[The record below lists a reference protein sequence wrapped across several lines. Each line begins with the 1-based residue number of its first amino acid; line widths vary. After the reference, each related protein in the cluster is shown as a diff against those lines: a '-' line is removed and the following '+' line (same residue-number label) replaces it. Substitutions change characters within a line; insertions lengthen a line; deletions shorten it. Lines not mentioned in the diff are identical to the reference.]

1 MTPALPTSARAV
13 ATAAAICGLAAFTVT
28 PAQAAED
35 DTTVQILGIN
45 DFHGRILPDA
55 FSGSAGAAVLGGAVD
70 SLEADYPDSVFAAAG
85 DLIGASTFESFV
97 QQDKPTIDALNAMD
111 LDVSAVGNHEF
122 DQGYDDLVNRV
133 MAPYDATTNPY
144 GGAQWQYLGAN
155 VRDAA
160 GDPALPETWTENF
173 GDIEVGFVGAVTD
186 QLDELVSPAG
196 IEGLTIEEPYIA
208 ANRSAAQLKADG
220 ADLVVLLVH
229 EGATSTDY
237 ADAVDPNSDFGD
249 IVTNVSD
256 DVDAIISG
264 HTHLAYDHRVPV
276 PGWEAEGRT
285 VTERPVVSAGQYGVN
300 LNQLLF
306 TFDADNNVV
315 GLDTSIIPLYDAYTP
330 DAEVAGIVQQAVDAA
345 APLGEAVIGQID
357 APLYRASIAGGT
369 PGSARGAES
378 TLGNVVADVQLWATQ
393 ESGAQIA
400 FMNPGG
406 LRADLLGE
414 AAGDSKKYPSDVT
427 FKQAADVQPFANT
440 LVTMTLTGEQI
451 GDVLEEQWQ
460 PEGSSRPFLRLGT
473 STGFTYTYDPAADAG
488 SRIDNMYLDGDL
500 IGAADTFT
508 VTANSFLAAGGDN
521 FSTLAEGTDVADSG
535 RVDLQAMVD
544 YLDDNG
550 TLESDPTQHAVGVTG
565 MSDEPVVKGDTVLF
579 DLSSLMMT
587 GPGDTLDKKVKVTIG
602 GKSRGVYTVTNE
614 QQSDGYDEQGTAHV
628 EFTVPQLPVG
638 DTVIEVTG
646 KQTGTVVRIPVT
658 IAATPVPVTCT
669 VDYTIHGTWPRGFI
683 SQVTVTNETSKS
695 ITGWSVAWDFNGDET
710 VRNLWAGED
719 KQKGNSVTVK
729 NASWNPIIRSGKSV
743 TFGFVGSTGDTPTD
757 PSAFTLNGKECAVK

>member
-1 MTPALPTSARAV
+1 MTSVLPTAVRGV
-13 ATAAAICGLAAFTVT
+13 ATATAIFGLAAVAIT

-45 DFHGRILPDA
+45 DFHGRILPDE
-55 FSGSAGAAVLGGAVD
+55 FSGAAGAAVLAGAVD
-70 SLEADYPDSVFAAAG
+70 ALEADHPDSVFAAAG

-133 MAPYDATTNPY
+133 MAPYDADTNPF

-173 GDIEVGFVGAVTD
+173 DGVTVGFVGAVTD

-196 IEGLTIEEPYIA
+196 IEGLTIEEPYVA

-276 PGWEAEGRT
+276 PGWEDAGRT
-285 VTERPVVSAGQYGVN
+285 ITERPVVSAGQYGIN

-306 TFDADNNVV
+306 TLNANGDVV
-315 GLDTSIIPLYDAYTP
+315 GLETSIIPLFGAYP
-330 DAEVAGIVQQAVDAA
+330 ADAEVAGIVQAAEDAA
-345 APLGEAVIGQID
+345 APLGAVVIGQID
-357 APLYRASIAGGT
+357 APLYRASVAGGT

-393 ESGAQIA
+393 GNDAQIA

-414 AAGDSKKYPSDVT
+414 AAGARKKYPSDVT

-473 STGFTYTYDPAADAG
+473 STGFTYTYDPAAQAG
-488 SRIDNMYLDGDL
+488 DRIENMYLDGDL
-500 IGAADTFT
+500 IGSDDTFT

-521 FSTLAEGTDVADSG
+521 FSTFADGANVADSG

-550 TLESDPTQHAVGVTG
+550 TLETDPTQHAVGVTG
-565 MSDEPVVKGDTVLF
+565 LSDEPLVKGDTVSF

-587 GPGDTLDKKVKVTIG
+587 GPGDTLDKKVKVSIG
-602 GKSRGVYTVTNE
+602 GKNRGTFAVTNE

-628 EFTVPQLPVG
+628 EFTVPKLSEG

-658 IAATPVPVTCT
+658 IGAAPAPAMCT
-669 VDYTIHGTWPRGFI
+669 VDYTIHGTWPNGFI
-683 SQVTVTNETSKS
+683 SQVTVTNDTDKS
-695 ITGWSVAWDFNGDET
+695 VKGWDVAWDFTQGER
-710 VRNLWAGED
+710 VANLWAGAVS
-719 KQKGNSVTVK
+719 QKDASVQVK
-729 NASWNPIIRSGKSV
+729 NLSWNSTIRSGGSV
-743 TFGFVGSTGDTPTD
+743 TFGFIGAGSNPVD
-757 PSAFTLNGKECAVK
+757 PAAFSLNGNQCEVK